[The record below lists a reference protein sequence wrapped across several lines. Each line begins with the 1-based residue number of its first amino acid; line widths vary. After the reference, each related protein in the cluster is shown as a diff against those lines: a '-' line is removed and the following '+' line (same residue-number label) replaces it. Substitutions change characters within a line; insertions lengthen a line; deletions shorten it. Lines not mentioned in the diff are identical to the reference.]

1 MSAATVEPIDLLLPR
16 LERVRKFGA
25 GWRADCPVGHTSRG
39 ALSIAVADPG
49 HVILHCFACGEIGPV
64 LAALNLQVADLFP
77 RRDIANLPPIER
89 ARIRELAGL
98 AQWRAALGV
107 LATEATVV
115 EVAAEMIGR
124 GDPLAPVDIDRVHA
138 ASQRIHGAREVLR

>member
-1 MSAATVEPIDLLLPR
+1 MSAAAVDPLDVLLPR
-16 LERVRKFGA
+16 LERVRKFGT

-39 ALSIAVADPG
+39 ALSIATADDG
-49 HVILHCFACGEIGPV
+49 RVLLRCFACGEIGPV

-77 RRDIANLPPIER
+77 RRDVANLPPMER
-89 ARIRELAGL
+89 ARIRELAGI

-115 EVAAEMIGR
+115 EVAATIIGR
-124 GDPLAPVDIDRVHA
+124 GDPLAQSDVDRVHA
-138 ASQRIHGAREVLR
+138 ASQRIHDARAALR